1 MTATPLDG
9 GALRRRLANGETT
22 VGTFVG
28 MASATATEV
37 CAAAGADWVLIDLE
51 HGAGSEDV
59 IRDSVLA
66 AGSYGVPVV
75 VRVESSERIRI
86 GRVLDQGAA
95 GVMVP
100 RLDKPGEVAAVLTH
114 LQYPPHG
121 DRGALDAVDEIAAQD
136 GVDVLFVGPLDLS
149 FALGVPLQFDSP
161 EFLAATGRVL
171 DAAAAHHKTAGI
183 LAANAAMATGYVER
197 GFRFV
202 TIGSDT
208 AMLVGVRGDAF
219 AAIRNTHI

>member
-1 MTATPLDG
+1 
-9 GALRRRLANGETT
+9 
-22 VGTFVG
+22 
-28 MASATATEV
+28 
-37 CAAAGADWVLIDLE
+37 E
-51 HGAGSEDV
+51 HGAGSEEV
-59 IRDSVLA
+59 ISDSVLA
-66 AGSYGVPVV
+66 AASYGVPAI

-100 RLDKPGEVAAVLTH
+100 RLDKPDEVATVLTH
-114 LQYPPHG
+114 LRYPPHG
-121 DRGALDAVDEIAAQD
+121 DRGVASYNRSCRWGMDPSPPADPTQYPLGVIQIETRAALDEVDEIAALD

-171 DAAAAHHKTAGI
+171 DAAAAHGKTAGI
-183 LAANAAMATGYVER
+183 LAANAVVAAGYVER

-202 TIGSDT
+202 TVGSDSAVLAAALT
-208 AMLVGVRGDAF
+208 DAF
-219 AAIRNTHI
+219 AA